1 MLPDL
6 AELKPLN
13 KRMFPMLC
21 SAAAGEGETQ
31 PLSTFLFFCGCG
43 QLVLPQLFKTQL
55 VFGVYLCSTDKKQT
69 YTQIRELISLLR
81 WGKFVAQEPHM
92 CWADASLYNQ
102 FSCKLG
108 SGGILDL

>member
-6 AELKPLN
+6 AELNPWD

-31 PLSTFLFFCGCG
+31 PLSTFLLCCGCG
-43 QLVLPQLFKTQL
+43 QLVLPQVQNAPCLWG
-55 VFGVYLCSTDKKQT
+55 VFVGTDKKQT
-69 YTQIRELISLLR
+69 CIQIRELISSLR
-81 WGKFVAQEPHM
+81 WGKFVPQEPHI
-92 CWADASLYNQ
+92 CWAYASLYNQ

-108 SGGILDL
+108 SADILDL

>member
-1 MLPDL
+1 
-6 AELKPLN
+6 
-13 KRMFPMLC
+13 MLC

-43 QLVLPQLFKTQL
+43 QLVLPQLFKRQL
-55 VFGVYLCSTDKKQT
+55 VFEVYLCSTDKKQT
-69 YTQIRELISLLR
+69 CAQIRELISLLR
-81 WGKFVAQEPHM
+81 WGKFVAQGPHI
-92 CWADASLYNQ
+92 CWAYASLYNQ